1 MDNFD
6 LKKYLVENK
15 VTTNSKMLT
24 ENQIPA
30 VEDILKNSTLGIK
43 HLLKIQAYDTK
54 FKLKD
59 DSLAAKKNPQLKGK
73 EIEIVSYD
81 PREDFLA
88 VDSGNE
94 SLNVYPKEVEII
106 QNTYTDNKED
116 YFKKNQKL
124 NENQSEKFDEIY
136 KAFQQDPVLKNWIYP
151 EGERERLNISTFMI
165 PGKVFE
171 ENFLDIISQK
181 TGLQKDD
188 VRKKL
193 LDNPLVGTK
202 RPTKNSEY
210 DFVDRSPTIYTNG
223 NYLNA
228 YEVLKNALK
237 EL

>member
-59 DSLAAKKNPQLKGK
+59 DSLAIKKNPQLKGK
-73 EIEIVSYD
+73 EIEIVNYD

-94 SLNVYPKEVEII
+94 SLSVYPKEVEII

-116 YFKKNQKL
+116 YFKKNQ
-124 NENQSEKFDEIY
+124 
-136 KAFQQDPVLKNWIYP
+136 
-151 EGERERLNISTFMI
+151 
-165 PGKVFE
+165 
-171 ENFLDIISQK
+171 
-181 TGLQKDD
+181 
-188 VRKKL
+188 
-193 LDNPLVGTK
+193 
-202 RPTKNSEY
+202 
-210 DFVDRSPTIYTNG
+210 
-223 NYLNA
+223 
-228 YEVLKNALK
+228 
-237 EL
+237 